1 MQRICWSVV
10 ALIAVAG
17 QAEAGFIVAPVGV
30 TANTMGTNTGS
41 ILNTFNQTGLSAGY
55 TSGST
60 DFDTYVASNP
70 THANLNAFNGWS
82 GLAGPVLGYI
92 DYDLGSSMMLESL
105 ALWNQHNTNGITSL
119 TVFVSSNIGFVGATN
134 VGTFNPLSLNPITVQ
149 TFATPAVGQY
159 VRLQVNSIG
168 STGTNV
174 NLAEIAFEQGT
185 TTGTLL
191 PEPTSLAIFGV
202 GAGILGLCGVRRRKP
217 IQTTAV

>member
-1 MQRICWSVV
+1 MQRICCSVV
-10 ALIAVAG
+10 ALIVIAG

-92 DYDLGSSMMLESL
+92 DYDLGSSMTLESL
-105 ALWNQHNTNGITSL
+105 ALWNQFNTNSITSL

-134 VGTFNPLSLNPITVQ
+134 VGTFNPLGPNPITVQ

-159 VRLQVNSIG
+159 VRLQVNAING
-168 STGTNV
+168 GTFV
-174 NLAEIAFEQGT
+174 NLAEIAFEQGAV
-185 TTGTLL
+185 TGALL

-202 GAGILGLCGVRRRKP
+202 GAGILGLCGVRRRKQLP
-217 IQTTAV
+217 ASVV